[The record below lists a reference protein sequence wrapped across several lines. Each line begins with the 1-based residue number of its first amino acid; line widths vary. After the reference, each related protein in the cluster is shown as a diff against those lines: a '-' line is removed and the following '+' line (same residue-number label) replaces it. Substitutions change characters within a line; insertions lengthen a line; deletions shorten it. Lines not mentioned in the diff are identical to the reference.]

1 MPKMYPNIISDIKS
15 GLLPITTLVRNDF
28 AIETGQLTAKH
39 SRKSTSQMLKFAIIF
54 IFFS

>member
-1 MPKMYPNIISDIKS
+1 MYPNIISDIKS